1 MPPALTMLPLR
12 SRVLIIDADVSAAS
26 ALSRA
31 AQALGCK
38 TAVAFGAGM
47 ALRVAELFAPDL
59 ILLDLDQ
66 ELPGQDAAG
75 LLARMRADGSPAAR
89 ALCAGMTAAPQR
101 FGSDAAAVSGLD
113 HLVHKPVPGR
123 TLHEL
128 VAQVRERSEL
138 HLVRPKGVVHE
149 RDHA

>member
-12 SRVLIIDADVSAAS
+12 TRVLIIDADVSAAS

-47 ALRVAELFAPDL
+47 ALRVAELFVPDL

-89 ALCAGMTAAPQR
+89 AVCAGMTAAPQR
-101 FGSDAAAVSGLD
+101 FGSDAVPGID

-128 VAQVRERSEL
+128 VALVRERSEL
-138 HLVRPKGVVHE
+138 NLVRPKGVVHE